1 MAPTKTL
8 IVGAAGAVGKRLC
21 QVLSRAGV
29 EVIAADRMQF
39 IPSTVRHVASKCV
52 GGIDVRDAASLR
64 ELFREHADENTTV
77 WNLAS
82 PLSVETAL
90 KPEISEEVTIGG
102 MTNVLEAMKQVG
114 CRRICF
120 TDSIGSFGGTSPRDA
135 VKGRWLVE
143 NPKQDPGS
151 DYGRQKRA
159 CRELLQNFARTHG
172 GDPRVAVLPGVL
184 HSEPVWGNGTT
195 EYALDALQAASRGQP
210 FVCPI
215 DPDVTLPMVYVDD
228 LMRGLLALQ
237 FADEDELLEPERVYN
252 IPGLSFSAAQL
263 FDEIKH
269 FKPDFEVMGVTV
281 DDNMDKFAKL
291 WPNSLSADEPL
302 RDLDY
307 EPDVTLP
314 AMVAGVLNAHS
325 GRRLSSKAAFR
336 SIDTCSSGRINDYML
351 EKYVSKYLVRG
362 RERSGYIARRQDMVS
377 GIVSELMLKMDID
390 MDGIVSMDDFLTW
403 SGKNSLETFVEEFYV
418 ERVQRMEHELSEL
431 RRMAPGGRQTIRRA
445 A

>member
-1 MAPTKTL
+1 MPKAL

-21 QVLSRAGV
+21 EALSRAGV

-39 IPSTVRHVASKCV
+39 IPSTVRYVASKSI
-52 GGIDVRDAASLR
+52 GSIDVRDKAALKR
-64 ELFREHADENTTV
+64 LFREHADEKTTV

-82 PLSVETAL
+82 PLSVETAM
-90 KPEISEEVTIGG
+90 KPEIAEAVTIGG
-102 MTNVLEAMKQVG
+102 MKNVLEAMKEVG

-120 TDSIGSFGGTSPRDA
+120 TDSIGSFGGSSPRDNIA
-135 VKGRWLVE
+135 GSWLVD
-143 NPKQDPGS
+143 NPTQDPGS

-159 CRELLQNFARTHG
+159 CRELLNKFATKDG

-195 EYALDALQAASRGQP
+195 EFALDALLAASRGQP
-210 FVCPI
+210 YRCPI

-237 FADEDELLEPERVYN
+237 MAREEELSEPQRIYN

-269 FKPDFEVMGVTV
+269 FKPDFRVTYGPR
-281 DDNMDKFAKL
+281 DPNMDKFAKL
-291 WPNSLSADEPL
+291 WPDTLSASEPL

-307 EPDVTLP
+307 EADVTLP

-336 SIDTCSSGRINDYML
+336 SIDTCSSGCINDYML
-351 EKYVSKYLVRG
+351 EKFVSKYLVRG
-362 RERSGYIARRQDMVS
+362 RERSGYIARRQDMVV
-377 GIVSELMLKMDID
+377 GIVSELMQAMDID
-390 MDGIVSMDDFLTW
+390 KDGIVSTDDFLAW
-403 SGKNSLETFVEEFYV
+403 SSKNSLEGFVEEFYAERV
-418 ERVQRMEHELSEL
+418 ERMEAELNEL
-431 RRMAPGGRQTIRRA
+431 RRMAPGGRGQNY
-445 A
+445 